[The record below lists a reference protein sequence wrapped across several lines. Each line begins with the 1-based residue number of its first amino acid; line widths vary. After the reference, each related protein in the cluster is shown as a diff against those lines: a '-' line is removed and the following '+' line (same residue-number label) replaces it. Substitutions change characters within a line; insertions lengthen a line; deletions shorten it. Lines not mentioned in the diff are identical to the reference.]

1 MEPIYPLTSLAKD
14 TKEVKEQAQ
23 KNVVRITENG
33 KAAFIFTSEKMFEER
48 IRAER
53 KDAAYEAY
61 LMHAVGQGVRDIEE
75 GRFAVSREEVF
86 AEAAKR
92 RKRHT

>member
-48 IRAER
+48 IRAC
-53 KDAAYEAY
+53 
-61 LMHAVGQGVRDIEE
+61 
-75 GRFAVSREEVF
+75 
-86 AEAAKR
+86 
-92 RKRHT
+92 HTHIASIHFH